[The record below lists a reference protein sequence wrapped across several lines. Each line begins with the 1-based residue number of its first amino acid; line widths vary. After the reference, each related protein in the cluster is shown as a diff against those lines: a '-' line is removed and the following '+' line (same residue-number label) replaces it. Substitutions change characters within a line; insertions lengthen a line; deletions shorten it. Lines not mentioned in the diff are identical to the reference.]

1 MSPWHNYCVQR
12 MGTSRSGHLE
22 FAHQR
27 RLVPTADAPRWA
39 MDKLAKQLRVM
50 GPMLLLAVCTLMQG
64 CVGAGAAW
72 THTAGCSNPDLES
85 LQHGKLRT
93 RDAADTNDTPAWLE
107 TSWGKPTSVRRVG
120 KEGTTEVWTYK
131 YDLNWNGVMLF
142 ALIPIPLEVPVG
154 HEWTEVVIQN
164 GRVISGKHRSTRG
177 GGGVLGWTV
186 RSDFRDFGFHSL
198 SDFQTE

>member
-1 MSPWHNYCVQR
+1 VVRHAPNNSMEPT
-12 MGTSRSGHLE
+12 GASRFGELQSVG
-22 FAHQR
+22 QR
-27 RLVPTADAPRWA
+27 RLAPAAHAWRWA
-39 MDKLAKQLRVM
+39 MDKPEKRWRVT
-50 GPMLLLAVCTLMQG
+50 GLMLLLAVCTLMQG

-72 THTAGCSNPDLES
+72 THTASCSNPDLES
-85 LQHGKLRT
+85 LQHGNLRT
-93 RDAADTNDTPAWLE
+93 RVAADTNDTPAWLE

-154 HEWTEVVIQN
+154 HEWTEVVIQD
-164 GRVISGKHRSTRG
+164 GRVTSAKRRSTRA

-186 RSDFRDFGFHSL
+186 RSDFGDFGFHSL
-198 SDFQTE
+198 SDFQ